1 MPNYYPKAGRC
12 RACLKQHANCSSL
25 PFDTM
30 PVHRRDGQDVSVICT
45 QHTPASKDESPK
57 QAKPAGPS
65 LLELARQARELA
77 GLEGRSKF
85 IGHECERCRTSE
97 RYTSTGRCVA
107 CAIRIAT
114 PQRRAEVI
122 A

>member
-12 RACLKQHANCSSL
+12 RACIKQHADCSRL
-25 PFDTM
+25 PFHTM
-30 PVHRRDGQDVSVICT
+30 PVHRRDGQDASVICT
-45 QHTPASKDESPK
+45 QYVPFNKSEAPA

-77 GLEGRSKF
+77 KQEGKTKF
-85 IGHECERCRTSE
+85 IGHECERCHTSE
-97 RYTSTGRCVA
+97 RYTTTGRCVA
-107 CAIRIAT
+107 CAIRIAS
-114 PQRRAEVI
+114 PQRQPEAF